1 MILSIVY
8 LLFFRC
14 TLCNEKD
21 QTTFRKKDELIL
33 HLAKEHKLLE
43 RYIHLINTA
52 DEDNEKVHDV
62 FSEMIA
68 SNEVTPGVKMYYCK
82 KCNVKFQQIQEL
94 RKHVVNHIKKSWPL
108 PKTRPY
114 ICPEC
119 YYEAHTYMSLFKHVG
134 VKHGGQE
141 FKKIY
146 KDRPVGQQQLP
157 EPMTSNGT
165 VQIQVNHNVLELLLK
180 EYSIIFKSFMKNLF
194 IVSLVLC
201 TVGFQSP
208 SVLHS
213 QFPTQTTI

>member
-1 MILSIVY
+1 M
-8 LLFFRC
+8 
-14 TLCNEKD
+14 
-21 QTTFRKKDELIL
+21 
-33 HLAKEHKLLE
+33 
-43 RYIHLINTA
+43 INTA

-82 KCNVKFQQIQEL
+82 KCNVKFQDLQEV
-94 RKHVVNHIKKSWPL
+94 RKHVVNHVKTSWPL

-146 KDRPVGQQQLP
+146 KDRPVGQQQI

-165 VQIQVNHNVLELLLK
+165 VQIQVKHNWLELFLK
-180 EYSIIFKSFMKNLF
+180 KHSIIFKNLPKKLLLPGLLLFTRPFKITKNYFPLF
-194 IVSLVLC
+194 NAEAILVHYILND
-201 TVGFQSP
+201 V
-208 SVLHS
+208 
-213 QFPTQTTI
+213 

>member
-1 MILSIVY
+1 MILCIVY
-8 LLFFRC
+8 LLFLLFFRC

-21 QTTFRKKDELIL
+21 QTTFRNKDELIL

-43 RYIHLINTA
+43 RYIHLIKTA

-165 VQIQVNHNVLELLLK
+165 VQIQVKHIGLELFLK

-201 TVGFQSP
+201 TVGF
-208 SVLHS
+208 
-213 QFPTQTTI
+213 

>member
-1 MILSIVY
+1 M
-8 LLFFRC
+8 
-14 TLCNEKD
+14 
-21 QTTFRKKDELIL
+21 
-33 HLAKEHKLLE
+33 LE
-43 RYIHLINTA
+43 RYIHLIKTA

-146 KDRPVGQQQLP
+146 KDSPVGQKQL

-165 VQIQVNHNVLELLLK
+165 VQIQVKHIGLELFLK
-180 EYSIIFKSFMKNLF
+180 EYSIVFKSLIENLCHSS
-194 IVSLVLC
+194 SLMFYLRAKHCRVCFL
-201 TVGFQSP
+201 F
-208 SVLHS
+208 S
-213 QFPTQTTI
+213 QPFKVAENDCLLFNELFGSDV

>member
-1 MILSIVY
+1 MYSLFT
-8 LLFFRC
+8 FFRC

-21 QTTFRKKDELIL
+21 QTTLRNKDELIL

-43 RYIHLINTA
+43 RYIHLIKTA

-134 VKHGGQE
+134 IRHGENKINNERPNGQKE
-141 FKKIY
+141 
-146 KDRPVGQQQLP
+146 PV
-157 EPMTSNGT
+157 TTNGT
-165 VQIQVNHNVLELLLK
+165 AVQIKVD
-180 EYSIIFKSFMKNLF
+180 F
-194 IVSLVLC
+194 
-201 TVGFQSP
+201 
-208 SVLHS
+208 
-213 QFPTQTTI
+213 

>member
-1 MILSIVY
+1 M
-8 LLFFRC
+8 
-14 TLCNEKD
+14 
-21 QTTFRKKDELIL
+21 
-33 HLAKEHKLLE
+33 LE
-43 RYIHLINTA
+43 RYIHLIKTA

-62 FSEMIA
+62 FSEMIS

-82 KCNVKFQQIQEL
+82 KCNIKFTDIQDL
-94 RKHVVNHIKKSWPL
+94 RKHVVNHIKTSWPL

-146 KDRPVGQQQLP
+146 KESPVGQKQL

-165 VQIQVNHNVLELLLK
+165 VQIQVKHIGLELFLK
-180 EYSIIFKSFMKNLF
+180 EYSMIFKSLMKILF
-194 IVSLVLC
+194 K
-201 TVGFQSP
+201 
-208 SVLHS
+208 S
-213 QFPTQTTI
+213 QLTIIYGQNIAEFVFCFPGPLK